1 MGWGMCALGMGR
13 CAQNVWRGCA
23 SGVGGGCTSSSSPAW
38 VTQICLNRQ
47 FSTGKR
53 IYAGNAVP
61 RSCALPLRA
70 KLSHTRTDD
79 VPEPRAKPSP
89 SVFTADITKRGE
101 ADFSPFPFARKRYF
115 VFSIRASC
123 TTMTYAQPRF
133 KHIRGIT
140 QSALHADSA
149 RAARYRAFAYALI
162 SL

>member
-1 MGWGMCALGMGR
+1 MKESAGRSLFGFDGVRTCALLRCCTVRRMCAGHGKDVR
-13 CAQNVWRGCA
+13 FTRGVILH
-23 SGVGGGCTSSSSPAW
+23 VGSFLAGKETSCGSSPAQAAP
-38 VTQICLNRQ
+38 VTAEA
-47 FSTGKR
+47 F
-53 IYAGNAVP
+53 AH
-61 RSCALPLRA
+61 
-70 KLSHTRTDD
+70 SH
-79 VPEPRAKPSP
+79 EQRAKPSP